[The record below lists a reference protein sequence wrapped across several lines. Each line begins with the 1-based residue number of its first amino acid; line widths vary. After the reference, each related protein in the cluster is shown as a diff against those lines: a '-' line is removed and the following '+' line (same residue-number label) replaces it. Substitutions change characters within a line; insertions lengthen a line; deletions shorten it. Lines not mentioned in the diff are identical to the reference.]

1 MANLTLFKAL
11 LLIGFEKVAPRTL
24 KRGDVTITVTFIPN
38 VRWIVRLPHITYE
51 LSTQKEVLHKL
62 VHEGIISRK
71 ELEYLASI
79 GLDIAKEEIV
89 QSEEITTGSL
99 IDVRRAFITQV
110 IMPRLEILLRTNGM
124 KCPVCGKRFRSTTE
138 FYNHLNT
145 TEVRAEEHKKI
156 LEGIYEEVTGIK
168 P

>member
-24 KRGDVTITVTFIPN
+24 KRGNVTITVTFVPN
-38 VRWIVRLPHITYE
+38 VRWIIRLPHVTYE
-51 LSTQKEVLHKL
+51 LSTQKDVLHKL
-62 VHEGIISRK
+62 VHEGIVSRK

-79 GLDIAKEEIV
+79 GLEIAKQEIV

-110 IMPRLEILLRTNGM
+110 IMPRLESVLRSNGM
-124 KCPVCGKRFRSTTE
+124 KCPVCGKRFRSVTE
-138 FYNHLNT
+138 FYNHLNV
-145 TEVRAEEHKKI
+145 TEVRSEEHKKI

>member
-24 KRGDVTITVTFIPN
+24 KRGEVTITVTFIPN
-38 VRWIVRLPHITYE
+38 VRWIIRLPHITYE

-71 ELEYLASI
+71 ELEQLASL
-79 GLDIAKEEIV
+79 GLEIAKEELE
-89 QSEEITTGSL
+89 QSEEMVTGSL

-110 IMPRLEILLRTNGM
+110 IMPRLEALLKTNGM
-124 KCPVCGKRFRSTTE
+124 KCPVCGKRFRSVTE
-138 FYNHLNT
+138 FYNHLNL
-145 TEVRAEEHKKI
+145 TEVRSEEHKKI
-156 LEGIYEEVTGIK
+156 LENVYEEVTGIK